1 MRDMV
6 KNIMKKRKKGDH
18 EGTEDVQH
26 LAKEYDD
33 SDMHDDDFL
42 SQDGDEFE
50 PELEHASNELGNE
63 DDSDNRKNALKKIM
77 GNRQRVAPL
86 LRRGS
91 KTTPD
96 GTY

>member
-1 MRDMV
+1 MV

-18 EGTEDVQH
+18 EGTLDVQH

-42 SQDGDEFE
+42 SQDGDMMEE
-50 PELEHASNELGNE
+50 GLDHASNTLGNE

-77 GNRQRVAPL
+77 GNRQKVAPL
-86 LRRGS
+86 LRRPA